1 MAEWTSRSVDW
12 EKVKTLGELLEREG
26 HLEENIAQH
35 ADQEKTVSHVRQQL
49 IEAKNLRHAVQS
61 QVIGENPN
69 VAFWCQ
75 AKHSIKTWVNL
86 KEMLN
91 NARGNQEET
100 LRIAPLVK
108 QAEQQVGNA
117 LVLVR
122 IPPTKKVDC
131 PRCETDMKGLIERF
145 GLSPQSL
152 NTSESQEKVISLGS
166 NPKRGVKMVD
176 LMDALAINGGQALGK
191 VAILLGKLMDTKV
204 VAPVVKPS
212 TLVPVLGLAIQAA
225 SLFVPGADRM
235 PKTQLTGL
243 TMGSHMLISPLV
255 EMGAKALAPEMF
267 GMSFK
272 RSLQLP
278 EARHMQMTK
287 QFIPEE
293 AHLLVSEPM

>member
-1 MAEWTSRSVDW
+1 MDW

-35 ADQEKTVSHVRQQL
+35 ADQEKTVSHLRQQL
-49 IEAKNLRHAVQS
+49 IEAKKLRHAVQN

-75 AKHSIKTWVNL
+75 CKHAIKIWVNT

-91 NARGNQEET
+91 NARNDHKET
-100 LRIAPLVK
+100 LKIAPLVK
-108 QAEQQVGNA
+108 QAEHQVGNS

-131 PRCETDMKGLIERF
+131 PRCETDLKGLAERF
-145 GLSPQSL
+145 GISPQSL
-152 NTSESQEKVISLGS
+152 NSSQSQEKPTQSGD
-166 NPKRGVKMVD
+166 NPGKGGNKMVD

-191 VAILLGKLMDTKV
+191 VAILLGKLADTKV
-204 VAPVVKPS
+204 AAPIVKPS
-212 TLVPVLGLAIQAA
+212 TLVPVLGIAIQAA
-225 SLFVPGADRM
+225 SLYAPGAANM
-235 PKTQLTGL
+235 PKTQLTGIA
-243 TMGSHMLISPLV
+243 MGSNMLISPV
-255 EMGAKALAPEMF
+255 IEAGAKALAPELF

-278 EARHMQMTK
+278 EFKNTQCSK
-287 QFIPEE
+287 QFIPKE